1 MNQCYSSLI
10 ACVRL
15 YPDEVALQLRQLPLG
30 SGMVLPP
37 GLIGNYQKAQFIVDH
52 MKNYVMGNPQIFDLF
67 LKVLEGA
74 GSWTGT
80 TVSELKRTRLSLQHP
95 GKLAPK
101 GKGGLCCNGYIP
113 NNHGIAATMYTF
125 CIFFMYEFE

>member
-15 YPDEVALQLRQLPLG
+15 NPDDVALQLRPL
-30 SGMVLPP
+30 GMVLPR

-52 MKNYVMGNPQIFDLF
+52 MENYVMGNPQIFDLF
-67 LKVLEGA
+67 LKALEGA

-80 TVSELKRTRLSLQHP
+80 TVSELKQTRLSLQHS
-95 GKLAPK
+95 GKL
-101 GKGGLCCNGYIP
+101 
-113 NNHGIAATMYTF
+113 HQ
-125 CIFFMYEFE
+125 